1 VNLPAVS
8 LLTSIVAEFRP
19 LIGTVIPS
27 IINIL
32 DDSTG
37 REAGVDTL
45 SKLSKHSKRVDL
57 SVLAFLISIL
67 VEFRPLIGKAIP
79 QIINLLKDGDVQM
92 AVTNT
97 LLKLAEY
104 SKRMKL

>member
-1 VNLPAVS
+1 

-32 DDSTG
+32 DDSSCPG
-37 REAGVDTL
+37 REAGADAL
-45 SKLSKHSKRVDL
+45 SKLSKHSKQVDL
-57 SVLAFLISIL
+57 SVLALLISIL
-67 VEFRPLIGKAIP
+67 AEFRPLIGKAIP

>member
-1 VNLPAVS
+1 M
-8 LLTSIVAEFRP
+8 LTSIVAEFRP
-19 LIGTVIPS
+19 LIGTLIPS

-32 DDSTG
+32 
-37 REAGVDTL
+37 AGWEIAADAL
-45 SKLSKHSKRVDL
+45 YKLSKHSKRVDL
-57 SVLAFLISIL
+57 SVLALLISVL
-67 VEFRPLIGKAIP
+67 AEFRPLIGKAIP
-79 QIINLLKDGDVQM
+79 QIIDLLKDEDEDVRM